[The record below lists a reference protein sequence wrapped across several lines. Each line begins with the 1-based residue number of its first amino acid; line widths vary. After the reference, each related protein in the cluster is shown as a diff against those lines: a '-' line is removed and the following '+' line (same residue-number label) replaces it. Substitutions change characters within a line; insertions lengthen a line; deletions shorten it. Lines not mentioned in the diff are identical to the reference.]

1 MQQRRD
7 QALGALDLAVSAEG
21 RGQRTFRSCSS
32 AAMRTFASEWN
43 DAVNSASNV
52 VSIVAEE
59 ANSRSLAILD
69 YMLPSDP

>member
-1 MQQRRD
+1 
-7 QALGALDLAVSAEG
+7 
-21 RGQRTFRSCSS
+21 
-32 AAMRTFASEWN
+32 MRTFASEWN